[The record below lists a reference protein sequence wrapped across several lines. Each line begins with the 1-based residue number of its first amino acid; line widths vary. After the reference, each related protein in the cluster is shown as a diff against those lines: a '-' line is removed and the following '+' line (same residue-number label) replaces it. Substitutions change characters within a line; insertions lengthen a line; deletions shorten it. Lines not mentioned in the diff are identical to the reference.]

1 MRGLLLGVG
10 MLLAL
15 AGGAAGQERKGAARP
30 QAAQP
35 AAPASPAA
43 AGPGQIG
50 LSAYIMRRSYGCVLY
65 LRVEH
70 DLAATLDL
78 VDVTAELRVGRAGEV
93 SYFTLPL
100 IDPGRPRWAEDSILA
115 GCPPRGAWLHVRRFS
130 LCSTPPDCGGALVA
144 ITPPI
149 RDRRF
154 EPVEVRI
161 ALDPPAR

>member
-1 MRGLLLGVG
+1 MRGLLLGLVV
-10 MLLAL
+10 AL
-15 AGGAAGQERKGAARP
+15 GIAGGAAGQERKGAGSP
-30 QAAQP
+30 PAAQP
-35 AAPASPAA
+35 AAPTRPAA
-43 AGPGQIG
+43 AAPGQIG
-50 LSAYIMRRSYGCVLY
+50 ISAYIVRRSYGCALY

-144 ITPPI
+144 IAPPI

-154 EPVEVRI
+154 EAVEVRI